1 LIKEVLMH
9 SFFTAFTFLT
19 KVCRKYKKFIN
30 ILRCVKY
37 NIKVGAIADGDVVL
51 QV

>member
-1 LIKEVLMH
+1 MH
-9 SFFTAFTFLT
+9 SFFLAFTFLT
-19 KVCRKYKKFIN
+19 KVCRKYKKFIK

-37 NIKVGAIADGDVVL
+37 NNKVGTKADGNVVL